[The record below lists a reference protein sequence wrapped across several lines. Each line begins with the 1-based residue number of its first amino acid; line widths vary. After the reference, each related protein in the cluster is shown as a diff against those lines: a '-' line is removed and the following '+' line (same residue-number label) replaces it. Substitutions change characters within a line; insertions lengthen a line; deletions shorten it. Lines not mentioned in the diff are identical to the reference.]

1 MWHAAWQLILLPQ
14 RTRETEVL
22 RLIAEGFTTG
32 EVADKLFVSKRT
44 IETHRQ
50 NLLGKTQAKNTAS
63 LIKLAMSKGL
73 I

>member
-1 MWHAAWQLILLPQ
+1 MWHAAWQMILLP
-14 RTRETEVL
+14 RKTCETEVL

-50 NLLGKTQAKNTAS
+50 SLLGKTQAKNTAS

>member
-1 MWHAAWQLILLPQ
+1 MWHAAWQLILLP
-14 RTRETEVL
+14 RKTRETEVL
-22 RLIAEGFTTG
+22 RLIVEGFTTG

-44 IETHRQ
+44 FETHRQ

>member
-1 MWHAAWQLILLPQ
+1 MWHAAWQLILLPR
-14 RTRETEVL
+14 RTRKTEVL

-63 LIKLAMSKGL
+63 LIKPAMSKGL

>member
-1 MWHAAWQLILLPQ
+1 MWHAVWQLILLP
-14 RTRETEVL
+14 RKTRETEVL

-32 EVADKLFVSKRT
+32 EVADKLFVSKRS

-63 LIKLAMSKGL
+63 LIKLDMSNGL